1 MPKGDFE
8 GLSSLKLKDDAVLEV
23 TMSDPQSYYLRGYT
37 GSVYNKHG
45 WETTDKKVLYHCL
58 FLIYIEGNAGHA
70 RNDFQRIH
78 KSLRNPARM
87 IKKMSGTERN

>member
-37 GSVYNKHG
+37 ASVYNKHG
-45 WETTDKKVLYHCL
+45 WE
-58 FLIYIEGNAGHA
+58 
-70 RNDFQRIH
+70 Q
-78 KSLRNPARM
+78 P
-87 IKKMSGTERN
+87 